1 MNNLFLKNRTSIQ
14 LVTTLIFIYA
24 LYNFVTS
31 TADSI
36 EGNQINEISNQGIVE
51 VITVNI
57 PQGSAASEISSIL
70 DSTGI
75 VSSKLAFE
83 LYLRN
88 ENLTDKLR
96 AGTYELPN
104 NLSFEEVTALLLKG
118 PPLKTYTI
126 TVPEGLWISETLE
139 ILSAQT
145 GYDVLQLENSLTSGL
160 VTSNYL
166 DSTEALELQNW
177 EGLLFPNTYQID
189 IEANGEEIL
198 QIMVS
203 ELEKRYELLLSNYS
217 VPEWIN
223 NSNEFFTVAS
233 LIEAEAKLDE
243 DRPLVSSVIRNRL
256 NDNMLLQ
263 IDAAV
268 LYALQKR
275 KSQVLLI
282 DLQVDSPY
290 NIYKFTGLPPT
301 PISGF
306 GEKAMQAIFDT
317 PENDFIYY
325 LLTDINGKMTFTNNY
340 EDFINLKNKA
350 KEEGVIP

>member
-36 EGNQINEISNQGIVE
+36 EGNQINEISNQGIIE

-145 GYDVLQLENSLTSGL
+145 GYDVIQLENSLTSGL

-166 DSTEALELQNW
+166 DSTEALVLQNW

-233 LIEAEAKLDE
+233 LIEAESKLDE

>member
-1 MNNLFLKNRTSIQ
+1 MNNFYLRNRTSIQ
-14 LVTTLIFIYA
+14 IFATFLGIFFI
-24 LYNFVTS
+24 YNFVS
-31 TADSI
+31 SSADLI
-36 EGNQINEISNQGIVE
+36 EGNEINNSADQASLEIIS
-51 VITVNI
+51 VNI

-70 DSTGI
+70 DATGVI
-75 VSSKLAFE
+75 TSKLAFE

-96 AGTYELPN
+96 AGSYELPN
-104 NLSFEEVTALLLKG
+104 NLSFEELTALLLKG

-139 ILSAQT
+139 TLSAQT
-145 GYDVLQLENSLTSGL
+145 GYDVIQLENSLTSGQ
-160 VTSNYL
+160 VTSSFL
-166 DSTEALELQNW
+166 TSQESLSLQNW

-189 IEANGEEIL
+189 IEANGEDIL
-198 QIMVS
+198 QIMVD
-203 ELEKRYELLLSNYS
+203 ELESRYNQLLTNNSL
-217 VPEWIN
+217 PEWIN
-223 NSNEFFTVAS
+223 DENEFFTIAS
-233 LIEAEAKLDE
+233 LIEAESKLDE

-256 NDNMLLQ
+256 NDDMLLQ

-275 KSQVLLI
+275 KSQVLLV

-290 NIYKFTGLPPT
+290 NIYKYTGLPPT

-306 GEKAMQAIFDT
+306 GQKAMQAIFDT
-317 PENDFIYY
+317 PDNDFIYY

-340 EDFINLKNKA
+340 EEFINLKNKA

>member
-1 MNNLFLKNRTSIQ
+1 MNNFYLKNRTSIQ
-14 LVTTLIFIYA
+14 IFATFIGIFFI
-24 LYNFVTS
+24 YNFVS
-31 TADSI
+31 SSADLI
-36 EGNQINEISNQGIVE
+36 EGNEINNSADQASLEIIS
-51 VITVNI
+51 VNI

-70 DSTGI
+70 DATGVI
-75 VSSKLAFE
+75 TSKLAFE

-96 AGTYELPN
+96 AGSYDLPN
-104 NLSFEEVTALLLKG
+104 NLSFEELTALLLKG

-139 ILSAQT
+139 TLSAQT
-145 GYDVLQLENSLTSGL
+145 GYDVVQLENSLISGQ
-160 VTSNYL
+160 VTSSFL
-166 DSTEALELQNW
+166 TSQQSLILQNW

-189 IEANGEEIL
+189 IEANGEDIL
-198 QIMVS
+198 QIMVD
-203 ELEKRYELLLSNYS
+203 ELESRYNQLLTNNSL
-217 VPEWIN
+217 PEWIN
-223 NSNEFFTVAS
+223 DENEFFTVAS
-233 LIEAEAKLDE
+233 LIEAESKLDE

-256 NDNMLLQ
+256 NDDMLLQ

-275 KSQVLLI
+275 KSQVLLV

-290 NIYKFTGLPPT
+290 NIYKYAGLPPT

-306 GEKAMQAIFDT
+306 GQKAMQAIFDT
-317 PENDFIYY
+317 PDNDFIYY

-340 EDFINLKNKA
+340 EEFINLKNKA

>member
-160 VTSNYL
+160 VTSSYL

-203 ELEKRYELLLSNYS
+203 ELEKRYELLLSKYS
-217 VPEWIN
+217 VPDWIN
-223 NSNEFFTVAS
+223 NPNEFFTIAS

-325 LLTDINGKMTFTNNY
+325 LLTDNNGKMTFTNNY

>member
-1 MNNLFLKNRTSIQ
+1 MNNFYLKNRTSIQ
-14 LVTTLIFIYA
+14 IFATFIGIFFI
-24 LYNFVTS
+24 YNFVS
-31 TADSI
+31 SAADLI
-36 EGNQINEISNQGIVE
+36 EGNEINNSADQASLEIIS
-51 VITVNI
+51 VNI

-70 DSTGI
+70 DATGVI
-75 VSSKLAFE
+75 TSKLAFE

-96 AGTYELPN
+96 AGSYELPN
-104 NLSFEEVTALLLKG
+104 NLSFEELTALLLKG

-139 ILSAQT
+139 TLSAQT
-145 GYDVLQLENSLTSGL
+145 GYDVVQLENSLISGQ
-160 VTSNYL
+160 VTSSFL
-166 DSTEALELQNW
+166 TSQESLSLQNW

-189 IEANGEEIL
+189 IEANGEDIL
-198 QIMVS
+198 QIMVD
-203 ELEKRYELLLSNYS
+203 ELESRYNQLLTNNSL
-217 VPEWIN
+217 PEWIN
-223 NSNEFFTVAS
+223 DENEFFTVAS
-233 LIEAEAKLDE
+233 LIEAESKLDE

-256 NDNMLLQ
+256 NDDMLLQ

-275 KSQVLLI
+275 KSQVLLV

-290 NIYKFTGLPPT
+290 NIYKYTGLPPT

-306 GEKAMQAIFDT
+306 GQKAMQAIFDT
-317 PENDFIYY
+317 PDNDFIYY

-340 EDFINLKNKA
+340 EEFINLKNKA

>member
-1 MNNLFLKNRTSIQ
+1 MNNLFLKNRISIQ

-36 EGNQINEISNQGIVE
+36 EGNQINEISNQGIIE

-75 VSSKLAFE
+75 ISSKLAFE

-160 VTSNYL
+160 VTSSYL

-203 ELEKRYELLLSNYS
+203 ELEKRYDLLLSNYS

>member
-1 MNNLFLKNRTSIQ
+1 MSNLFLKNRISIQ
-14 LVTTLIFIYA
+14 LVATLIFIFA
-24 LYNFVTS
+24 LYNIVTS

-36 EGNQINEISNQGIVE
+36 EGKQNNEISDQGTVE
-51 VITVNI
+51 IIIVNI
-57 PQGSAASEISSIL
+57 PQGAAASEISSIL

-75 VSSKLAFE
+75 ISSKLAFE

-145 GYDVLQLENSLTSGL
+145 GYDVIQLENSLTSGL
-160 VTSNYL
+160 VNSRYL
-166 DSTEALELQNW
+166 DSAETLDLQNW

-189 IEANGEEIL
+189 IEANGEDIL

-203 ELEKRYELLLSNYS
+203 ELEKRYELLLSKYS
-217 VPEWIN
+217 MPEWIN
-223 NSNEFFTVAS
+223 NPNEFFTVAS

-256 NDNMLLQ
+256 DDNMLLQ

-275 KSQVLLI
+275 KSQVLLV

-306 GEKAMQAIFDT
+306 GEKAMKAIFDT
-317 PENDFIYY
+317 PQNDFIYY
-325 LLTDINGKMTFTNNY
+325 LLTDINGKMSFTNNY

>member
-1 MNNLFLKNRTSIQ
+1 MNNFYLKNRTSIQ
-14 LVTTLIFIYA
+14 IFATFISIFFI
-24 LYNFVTS
+24 YNFVS
-31 TADSI
+31 SSADLI
-36 EGNQINEISNQGIVE
+36 EGNEINNSADQASLEIIS
-51 VITVNI
+51 VNI

-70 DSTGI
+70 DATGVI
-75 VSSKLAFE
+75 TSKLAFE

-96 AGTYELPN
+96 AGLYELPN
-104 NLSFEEVTALLLKG
+104 NLSFEELTALLLKG

-139 ILSAQT
+139 TLSAQT
-145 GYDVLQLENSLTSGL
+145 GYDVVQLENSLISGQ
-160 VTSNYL
+160 VTSSFL
-166 DSTEALELQNW
+166 TSQESLTLQNW

-189 IEANGEEIL
+189 IEANGEDIL
-198 QIMVS
+198 QIMVD
-203 ELEKRYELLLSNYS
+203 ELESRYNQLLTNNSLP
-217 VPEWIN
+217 VWIN
-223 NSNEFFTVAS
+223 DENEFFTVAS
-233 LIEAEAKLDE
+233 LIEAESKLDE

-256 NDNMLLQ
+256 NDDMLLQ

-275 KSQVLLI
+275 KSQVLLV

-290 NIYKFTGLPPT
+290 NIYKYTGLPPT

-306 GEKAMQAIFDT
+306 GQKAMQAIFDT
-317 PENDFIYY
+317 PDNDFIYY

-340 EDFINLKNKA
+340 EEFINLKNKA

>member
-1 MNNLFLKNRTSIQ
+1 MNNFYLKNRTSIQ
-14 LVTTLIFIYA
+14 IFATFIGIFFI
-24 LYNFVTS
+24 YNFVS
-31 TADSI
+31 SSADLI
-36 EGNQINEISNQGIVE
+36 EGNEINNSADQASLEIIS
-51 VITVNI
+51 VNI

-70 DSTGI
+70 DATGVI
-75 VSSKLAFE
+75 TSKLAFE

-96 AGTYELPN
+96 AGLYELPN
-104 NLSFEEVTALLLKG
+104 NLSFEELTALLLKG

-139 ILSAQT
+139 TLSAQT
-145 GYDVLQLENSLTSGL
+145 GYDVVQLENSLISGQ
-160 VTSNYL
+160 VTSSFL
-166 DSTEALELQNW
+166 TSQESLTLQNW

-189 IEANGEEIL
+189 IEANGEDIL
-198 QIMVS
+198 QIMVD
-203 ELEKRYELLLSNYS
+203 ELESRYNQLLTNNSLP
-217 VPEWIN
+217 VWIN
-223 NSNEFFTVAS
+223 DENEFFTVAS
-233 LIEAEAKLDE
+233 LIEAESKLDE

-256 NDNMLLQ
+256 NDDMLLQ

-275 KSQVLLI
+275 KSQVLLV

-290 NIYKFTGLPPT
+290 NIYKYTGLPPT

-306 GEKAMQAIFDT
+306 GQKAMQAIFDT
-317 PENDFIYY
+317 PDNDFIYY

-340 EDFINLKNKA
+340 EEFINLKNKA

>member
-1 MNNLFLKNRTSIQ
+1 MNNFYLKNRTSIQ
-14 LVTTLIFIYA
+14 IFATFIGIFFI
-24 LYNFVTS
+24 YNFVS
-31 TADSI
+31 SSADLI
-36 EGNQINEISNQGIVE
+36 EGNEINNSADQASLEIIS
-51 VITVNI
+51 VNI

-70 DSTGI
+70 DATGVI
-75 VSSKLAFE
+75 TSKLAFE

-96 AGTYELPN
+96 AGSYELPN
-104 NLSFEEVTALLLKG
+104 NLSFEELTALLLKG

-139 ILSAQT
+139 TLSAQT
-145 GYDVLQLENSLTSGL
+145 GYDVVQLENSLISGQ
-160 VTSNYL
+160 VTSSFL
-166 DSTEALELQNW
+166 TSQESISLQNW

-189 IEANGEEIL
+189 IEANGEDIL
-198 QIMVS
+198 QIMVD
-203 ELEKRYELLLSNYS
+203 ELESRYNQLLTSNS
-217 VPEWIN
+217 LPEWIN
-223 NSNEFFTVAS
+223 DENEFFTVAS
-233 LIEAEAKLDE
+233 LIEAESKLDE

-256 NDNMLLQ
+256 NDDMLLQ

-275 KSQVLLI
+275 KSQVLLV

-290 NIYKFTGLPPT
+290 NIYKYTGLPPT

-306 GEKAMQAIFDT
+306 GQKAMQAIFDT
-317 PENDFIYY
+317 PDNDFIYY

-340 EDFINLKNKA
+340 EEFINLKNKA